1 MSGSFLPAE
10 RVQSIAV
17 IGGGAA
23 AWLAAATLA
32 RLMKSSFCSVCVIA
46 PPGSNAGSFSAAA
59 LPSFHRLNGVLGID
73 ENDLVRKTRGTFKL
87 GTEFLDWGRV
97 GDRYFHAFGSYGA
110 KLDAVPFHQCWLK
123 ARACDASVGS
133 LGDFSTAVVA
143 ARQHRFAH
151 ASLDRS
157 SVLSLYS
164 YGYHF
169 QADLLA
175 AYLREYALQRGVIHL
190 VRNIAAVQLRG
201 EDGFVEAL
209 QLDDGS
215 KLSADLFIDCEGI
228 REQLFERGS
237 YGRMHEERHRLP
249 CDRAITMTCADTDGS
264 APYSQATAHSY
275 GWRSLIPLQGSVD
288 RIFAYSSHHLS
299 GDEAAWMLR
308 TELSGNPIAEPRVL
322 QLSLGRPAKFWDKNY
337 IVLSCGGFEL
347 LESTGLHRVQTA
359 ITRLMTLFP
368 VRRISPND
376 AEEFNR
382 LTTLEY
388 ERIRD
393 FLLLHFRAT
402 QREDSPFWQEC
413 RHMEIPDSLRAKL
426 ELFQNAGRI
435 AMFDEE
441 HFSEDSW
448 LALFVGQ
455 NLETHSYDP
464 LADVLDIKDVQA
476 AFLHMRAMINNGV
489 ERLPTHAQY
498 IDRHCSAYGS

>member
-1 MSGSFLPAE
+1 LPAE
-10 RVQSIAV
+10 RVKSIAV

-32 RLMKSSFCSVCVIA
+32 RLMKPNFCSVCVIE
-46 PPGSNAGSFSAAA
+46 PPASNGGAFSEAA

-87 GTEFLDWGRV
+87 GTEFLDWGQV

-123 ARACDASVGS
+123 ARTVAGDGGS
-133 LGDFSTAVVA
+133 LEDFSTAVVA
-143 ARQHRFAH
+143 ARQRRFAH

-190 VRNIAAVQLRG
+190 ARDIAGLHLRS

-215 KLSADLFIDCEGI
+215 KLNADLYIDCVGI
-228 REQLFERGS
+228 RSHWFERGGF
-237 YGRMHEERHRLP
+237 GRLHDERYLLP
-249 CDRAITMTCADTDGS
+249 CDRAVTMASAGTDGS
-264 APYSQATAHSY
+264 APYSQAAAHSH
-275 GWRSLIPLQGSVD
+275 GWRTLIPLQGSVD
-288 RIFAYSSHHLS
+288 HVFAYSSHHLS
-299 GDEAAWMLR
+299 GDEATRILQA
-308 TELSGNPIAEPRVL
+308 ELPGKPIAGPRLL
-322 QLSLGRPAKFWDKNY
+322 QLCLGRPAKFWDRNY
-337 IVLSCGGFEL
+337 IMLSGGSFEP

-359 ITRLMTLFP
+359 ITRLVTLFP
-368 VRRISPND
+368 VRRVSPND

-382 LTTLEY
+382 LTSLEY

-393 FLLLHFRAT
+393 FLLLHFKAT

-426 ELFQNAGRI
+426 DLFEHAGRI

-464 LADVLDIKDVQA
+464 LADVLNIKDIQA
-476 AFLHMRAMINNGV
+476 AFLHMRAMINKDV
-489 ERLPTHAQY
+489 ETLPTHGQY
-498 IDRHCSAYGS
+498 IDRHCSAHGT